1 MTYREAI
8 AEGRRLYAEA
18 MDKAANYALFVSEE
32 FDRPLA
38 TVCKEM
44 ADEGWH
50 ALEMRARRMRE
61 RAGQTADERSR
72 AQRKETERIR
82 AVHAKQALKD
92 PEQAAKVLASLP
104 DEALV
109 ELGFVVRQERT
120 SRGFESEPR
129 LATPAMGVPV
139 QDLNLAN
146 DRIRRVIAYIQE
158 GRLNPLDRQELAK
171 VGPRIRVGI
180 DVILAAVEDNAP
192 ISGDWDAA
200 LVEELA

>member
-18 MDKAANYALFVSEE
+18 MDKAANYALFISEE

-61 RAGQTADERSR
+61 RAGQTPDERSR

-104 DEALV
+104 DETLV
-109 ELGFVVRQERT
+109 ELGFVVRQERS
-120 SRGFESEPR
+120 SRGFEPVPLMAKPEMS
-129 LATPAMGVPV
+129 VPV

-146 DRIRRVIAYIQE
+146 DRLRRVIEYIQD
-158 GRLNPLDRQELAK
+158 GRLNPLDREGLSRVA
-171 VGPRIRVGI
+171 PRIRVGI
-180 DVILAAVEDNAP
+180 DVILAAVEDGAP

-200 LVEELA
+200 LAELA